1 MTNSIWFD
9 SKSAEARSED
19 APITE
24 YDVAIIGG
32 GILGASCAYFLSRRK
47 KMKVA
52 LIEQKCVAYGSSG
65 RNAGFVLRGIE
76 TYYNQCI
83 EKYGREKAKYIYSFA
98 EESQAVLRRFAEE
111 CKIDFEYDPCGS
123 LVLAD
128 SIEELE
134 DLENSYELLKQDGF
148 AVEVIKADPI
158 DRGFYGALLNNGD
171 FGIHPVKM
179 VRALVD
185 FSRVELFENESVQRI
200 ESKRSSEK
208 TLIHTSNQKILA
220 SKTLIATNAY
230 TPYLEPWF
238 GPKLQVARAQMLS
251 TFPLKNEIL
260 DRVCYANYGW
270 IYFRQLKDKRL
281 LLGGKRNTQLEEE
294 VGLADIV
301 TAPIQI
307 ALEEYLA
314 DRFPEAAGVGIQHRW
329 SGAMA
334 FTADGLPL
342 LGRHPQHPEVYFAVG
357 CNGHG
362 LGYSTNMAQQ
372 LVSLALDGKE
382 PGVFDANRSSLKNTN
397 PAIVDDIDGP

>member
-19 APITE
+19 APVKE
-24 YDVAIIGG
+24 VDVAIVGG
-32 GILGASCAYFLSRRK
+32 GILGASCAYFLSKRK
-47 KMKVA
+47 NLKVA

-98 EESQAVLRRFAEE
+98 EESQAVLRRFASE

-134 DLENSYELLKQDGF
+134 DLEKSYDLLKQDGF
-148 AVEVIKADPI
+148 GVELIKADPI
-158 DRGFYGALLNNGD
+158 DRGFYGAILNGGD

-179 VRALVD
+179 VRALVE
-185 FSRVELFENESVQRI
+185 FSKVELLENESVQRI
-200 ESKRSSEK
+200 ESKRSSNK
-208 TLIHTSNQKILA
+208 TLIHTSSQKILA
-220 SKTLIATNAY
+220 GKTLLATNAY

-238 GPKLQVARAQMLS
+238 APKLQVARAQMLS
-251 TFPLKNEIL
+251 TYPLKSEIL

-281 LLGGKRNTQLEEE
+281 LLGGKRNVQLQEE

-301 TAPIQI
+301 TAPIQF

-372 LVSLALDGKE
+372 LVLMAMDGKE
-382 PGVFDANRSSLKNTN
+382 PGVFCANRSSLKNSN
-397 PAIVDDIDGP
+397 PTIADDVDGP